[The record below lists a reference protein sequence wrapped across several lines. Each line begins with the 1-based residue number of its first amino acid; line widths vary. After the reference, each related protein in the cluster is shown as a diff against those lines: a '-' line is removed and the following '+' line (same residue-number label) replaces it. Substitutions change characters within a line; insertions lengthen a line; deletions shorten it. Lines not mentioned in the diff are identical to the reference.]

1 MFESLT
7 TKLEATF
14 KRLNSRGRLSET
26 DIAEAM
32 EDIRTSLLEADV
44 NFQVTKDFCDR
55 VAKKCLG
62 REIQKSLSPGQ
73 TVVKYVYEELLR
85 TMGERGDLALKNAP
99 PVVIMLV
106 GLQGSGKTTSCGKL
120 ARYLKEDMRRRPLLV
135 PADVYRPAAIEQL
148 KTLGAQLGVEVFPST
163 ADMDPVQI
171 AQEADNYARRAGLDT
186 IIIDTA
192 GRLQIDRELMNELAE
207 IVEKVDPHEIL
218 LVADAMTGQEAVN
231 VAKGFDET
239 LDIDGLILT
248 KMDGDARGGA
258 ALSMRAI
265 TGKPVK
271 FIGLGEKLDALEVF
285 HPDRISS
292 RILGMG
298 DMLSFIEKAAKE
310 VDVSKAKLLQKKLKT
325 NDFSLMDFYDQ
336 MQSIKKMGSIA
347 SLMQMIPGGGK
358 LTQAL
363 GEVDTEKEMKHVEA
377 IILSMTKAERDDYT
391 LIDGG
396 RRLRIARG
404 SGTSVE
410 EVNRLLKNF
419 SDMRKVM
426 KKLMK
431 SGPQKGLGAL
441 QGMLQGGMPRGL
453 MRR

>member
-14 KRLNSRGRLSET
+14 KRLNSRGRLSEA

-44 NFQVTKDFCDR
+44 NFTVTKDFCDR

-163 ADMDPVQI
+163 ADMDPVHI

-192 GRLQIDRELMNELAE
+192 GRLHIDRELMNELAE

-231 VAKGFDET
+231 VAKGFDEV

-310 VDVSKAKLLQKKLKT
+310 VDVTKAKSLQKKLKS
-325 NDFSLMDFYDQ
+325 NDFSLMDFYEQ

-377 IILSMTKAERDDYT
+377 IILSMTKSERDDHT
-391 LIDGG
+391 LIDGS

-431 SGPQKGLGAL
+431 GGPQRGLGAL

-453 MRR
+453 TRR